1 VFCGFSVFYLREPLR
16 WNYLVGFGL
25 IAAAAFFI
33 FKKW

>member
-1 VFCGFSVFYLREPLR
+1 VFSVFYLHEPIR

-25 IAAAAFFI
+25 IIAAAFFI